1 LIESPKLWRRGPQN
15 KQTQKRKEKRK
26 RRRKTKNWKGRK
38 RKKKKKNDD
47 TDQKLAAFITDEAPG
62 FFLATVYIG
71 RMDKEKRNN
80 GMYKNNHLLS

>member
-1 LIESPKLWRRGPQN
+1 MAQGSPE
-15 KQTQKRKEKRK
+15 QTNPKEKRK
-26 RRRKTKNWKGRK
+26 KKKKKKNQKLERAEE
-38 RKKKKKNDD
+38 KKKKKNDD